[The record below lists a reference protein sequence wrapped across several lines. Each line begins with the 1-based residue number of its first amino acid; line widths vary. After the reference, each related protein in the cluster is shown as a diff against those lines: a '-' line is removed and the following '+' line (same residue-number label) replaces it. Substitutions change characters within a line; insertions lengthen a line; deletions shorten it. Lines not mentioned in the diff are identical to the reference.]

1 MVFDVYRKNSL
12 KAATRV
18 KRGKGHTRLVA
29 PETKIPGNWNE
40 FFRDDSNKTELF
52 TFLSEHLVIQSY
64 PEGKLLFT
72 TVNNQVLCNKNVC
85 MNECDHEEADTR
97 MLLHLKDCLSSGLKD
112 ICIISPDTDVLVILL
127 GIFPKLKAQ
136 YDFANIVLQKVLRK
150 NQLTVQIGPL
160 VERLG
165 QQLCQAIPFLH
176 AFSGCDTTS
185 AFKTIGKKKG
195 FQTLKLYR
203 PSFSIFAE
211 FFNTPFQQISE
222 ESNVFKVIQRFVI
235 LMYAR
240 SSDFLDINA
249 ARMDMFFKKNQ
260 NLENVPPSKN
270 ALLQHTKRAIYQTGL
285 WS

>member
-1 MVFDVYRKNSL
+1 
-12 KAATRV
+12 
-18 KRGKGHTRLVA
+18 
-29 PETKIPGNWNE
+29 
-40 FFRDDSNKTELF
+40 
-52 TFLSEHLVIQSY
+52 
-64 PEGKLLFT
+64 
-72 TVNNQVLCNKNVC
+72 
-85 MNECDHEEADTR
+85 

-136 YDFANIVLQKVLRK
+136 YDFTNIVLQKVLKK

-165 QQLCQAIPFLH
+165 QQLCQAIPFFH

-203 PSFSIFAE
+203 PSLSIFAE

-249 ARMDMFFKKNQ
+249 ARMDMFLKK
-260 NLENVPPSKN
+260 K
-270 ALLQHTKRAIYQTGL
+270 TKI
-285 WS
+285 

>member
-1 MVFDVYRKNSL
+1 
-12 KAATRV
+12 
-18 KRGKGHTRLVA
+18 
-29 PETKIPGNWNE
+29 
-40 FFRDDSNKTELF
+40 
-52 TFLSEHLVIQSY
+52 
-64 PEGKLLFT
+64 
-72 TVNNQVLCNKNVC
+72 
-85 MNECDHEEADTR
+85 

-136 YDFANIVLQKVLRK
+136 YDFTNIVLQKVLKK

-165 QQLCQAIPFLH
+165 QQLCQAIPFFH

-203 PSFSIFAE
+203 PSLSIFAE

-249 ARMDMFFKKNQ
+249 ARMDMFFKKKKIR
-260 NLENVPPSKN
+260 ECSSFK
-270 ALLQHTKRAIYQTGL
+270 K
-285 WS
+285 